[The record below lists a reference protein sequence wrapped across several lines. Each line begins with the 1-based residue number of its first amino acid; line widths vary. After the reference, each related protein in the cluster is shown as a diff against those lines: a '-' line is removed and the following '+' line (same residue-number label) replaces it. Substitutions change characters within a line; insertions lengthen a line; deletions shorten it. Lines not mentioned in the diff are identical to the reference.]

1 MGPVQH
7 NHSAWWCISYTTCTH
22 SPGNI
27 RCVVTAKTQH
37 NLKNAQEYFEE
48 HLCVGDY
55 YDQGQRVAG
64 EWIGLGAER
73 LRLAGKVRAEDFLR
87 LCENQHPATGEKLT
101 LELKTTR
108 IQNGKKVADRRIF
121 YDFTFSPPKSVSIAG
136 LVGEDER
143 ILEAHSRAVKSA
155 LSEFE
160 AFAATR
166 IRKNGAQND
175 RLTGNFAAALFTHD
189 TSRALDPHLHTHC
202 IVFNATFDS
211 VENRWKALQNYE
223 LLRARK
229 FAENVYYHELAR
241 KLNSFGYR
249 IQSRSRGDFEI
260 EGVSEEL
267 CKRFSKRDTQIDVAL
282 KKLLESKPELA
293 GTNLKDL
300 REQLATTE
308 RTRKQ
313 KDLGRDELR
322 TLWESQLTKSEREL
336 LRQIQKIPE
345 KVVKNA
351 KPIGVAEAVQ
361 WAEEHLFDRNSV
373 VLECQLWQ
381 EALGRARGENFPVSE
396 LMEFTRQRGYIRDK
410 AHPNQVTLREVLM
423 REWEIV
429 QSAREGVT
437 AMHPLVRSPHPIN
450 PKLNEEQRAAI
461 KALLG
466 SRNTVS
472 VFRGGAGT
480 GKSFVL
486 HELVGQ
492 VQQSGRSVIVLAPQR
507 QQVVELEKAGFPS
520 PTTFASFLIK
530 RELVAGAVVV
540 VDEAGQI
547 GGRQMLELM
556 RLVRERNARLILSGD
571 TRQHGAV
578 EASDA
583 LFAIERHSGVK
594 PVELHKI
601 RRQDPALGRD
611 DDERTRIK
619 QYRKAVESAAAGKMG
634 ESFERLDKMGAVV
647 ECGLGQQADKLA
659 AEYVRL
665 AEQNAAAV
673 VVSQTWAEVHRVN
686 SSVRDALKGK
696 GLLGTADS
704 VVQALDKLDLTNAQ
718 KRDERF
724 YPPEAIVVFNQKVR
738 AAQPGAKGKLAGIVK
753 AGVLIEVG
761 GKFITVPNKLLDRIT
776 LCQTREVNLS
786 SGDRLHLKANR
797 KLASGGR
804 VTNGE
809 LVTVKSVQSD
819 GDIELTDGRI
829 LDKSFRE
836 FLPGYAVTSYGS
848 QGKTVDYVL
857 FSDSTVKAATNAQQW
872 YVTIS
877 RGRRGVRI
885 FTPDKEQLR
894 ENVARSGHRRLA
906 LELADDFTPRRG
918 DLLWDRLH
926 GYMLRFGQRA
936 ADIFCHLKTT
946 QRKNHQQKEQYEHK
960 NTGMLGERS
969 KHGRGQSR
977 ISP

>member
-1 MGPVQH
+1 MR
-7 NHSAWWCISYTTCTH
+7 WCITYTTSTH
-22 SPGNI
+22 SPDNI

-37 NLKNAQEYFEE
+37 NLKNAKEYFEE

-55 YDQGQRVAG
+55 YDEGQRVAG
-64 EWIGLGAER
+64 EWIGLGAEQ
-73 LRLAGKVRAEDFLR
+73 LGLSGKVHAEDFLR
-87 LCENQHPATGEKLT
+87 LCENQHPATGGKLT
-101 LELKTTR
+101 PELKTTR
-108 IQNGKKVADRRIF
+108 LENGKKVADRRIF

-136 LVGEDER
+136 LIGKDER
-143 ILEAHSRAVKSA
+143 ILKAHARAVKSA
-155 LSEFE
+155 LHEFE

-175 RLTGNFAAALFTHD
+175 RLTGNFAAALFAHD
-189 TSRALDPHLHTHC
+189 TSRALDPHMHTHC
-202 IVFNATFDS
+202 IVFNATFDQ
-211 VENRWKALQNYE
+211 VENRWKALQNHE

-241 KLNSFGYR
+241 ELRRFGYQLR
-249 IQSRSRGDFEI
+249 NRARGDFQV

-267 CKRFSKRDTQIDVAL
+267 CDRFSKRHAQVDEAVAELL
-282 KKLLESKPELA
+282 KEKPELA
-293 GTNLKDL
+293 AGNLKDL
-300 REQLATTE
+300 REHLAATE

-313 KDLGRDELR
+313 KDLSRDELR
-322 TLWESQLTKSEREL
+322 TLWESQLTKSERESL
-336 LRQIQKIPE
+336 HQLQKIPE
-345 KVVKNA
+345 KAVSNEKRISVV
-351 KPIGVAEAVQ
+351 EAVQ

-396 LMEFTRQRGYIRDK
+396 LTDFTRQRGYIRDE
-410 AHPNQVTLREVLM
+410 ARPAEVTLREVLL

-429 QSAREGVT
+429 QTAKEGV
-437 AMHPLVRSPHPIN
+437 AAGHPLVVNPRPVN
-450 PKLNEEQRAAI
+450 PKLDDEQR
-461 KALLG
+461 KALNALLC
-466 SRNTVS
+466 STNTVS

-486 HELVGQ
+486 HELIEQ
-492 VQQSGRSVIVLAPQR
+492 VQQAGRRVVVLAPQR
-507 QQVVELEKAGFPS
+507 QQVVEMEKTGFPS
-520 PTTFASFLIK
+520 LSTVASFLIK
-530 RELVAGAVVV
+530 RELVAGAVLV

-547 GGRQMLELM
+547 GGRQMLELI

-583 LFAIERHSGVK
+583 LLAIERHSGVK

-601 RRQDPALGRD
+601 RRQDPTLGRD
-611 DDERTRIK
+611 NGERTRIK
-619 QYRKAVESAAAGKMG
+619 QYRKAVESAAAGKMS

-647 ECGLGQQADKLA
+647 AYGLGDQADKLA
-659 AEYVRL
+659 DEYIRL
-665 AEQNAAAV
+665 KEQNVSAV
-673 VVSQTWAEVHRVN
+673 VVSQTWGEVHRVN
-686 SSVRDALKGK
+686 SHVRDVLKGK
-696 GLLGTADS
+696 GLLGAADS

-738 AAQPGAKGKLAGIVK
+738 DAKPGAKGKLAGIVK
-753 AGVLIEVG
+753 AGVLVEVD
-761 GKFITVPNKLLDRIT
+761 GKFVTVSNKLLNRIT
-776 LCQTREVNLS
+776 VCQSRDVALA

-797 KLASGGR
+797 KLMAGGR

-809 LVTVKSVQSD
+809 LVTVKSVHSD
-819 GDIELTDGRI
+819 GGVELTDGRV

-857 FSDSTVKAATNAQQW
+857 FSDSTVKAATNTQQW

-877 RGRRGVRI
+877 RGRRGIRI

-894 ENVARSGHRRLA
+894 ENVIRSGHRPLA
-906 LELADDFTPRRG
+906 LELSGGFAPQRG
-918 DLLWDRLH
+918 VRLWARLH
-926 GYMLRFGQRA
+926 GYMLRFGRRA
-936 ADIFCHLKTT
+936 ADTFFRLKTDRRRHHLPT
-946 QRKNHQQKEQYEHK
+946 QKHEHK
-960 NTGMLGERS
+960 NTRMLGERPAGPRPS
-969 KHGRGQSR
+969 H
-977 ISP
+977 